1 MKSASFLPLQADN
14 NSSVGRGCRRAATR
28 EDARPTKAISNRK
41 SKIVNFHIM
50 HKASKKTMPA
60 TKSTTPTQQRLWL
73 MYPPKL
79 IKKPFIWEVGHKFK
93 VVTNIRQ
100 ASVTDEIGIVCLEL
114 DGKRDEVKA
123 AIKWLEK
130 QGVNVEPVEIGVI
143 AG

>member
-1 MKSASFLPLQADN
+1 MAK
-14 NSSVGRGCRRAATR
+14 
-28 EDARPTKAISNRK
+28 KKIS
-41 SKIVNFHIM
+41 
-50 HKASKKTMPA
+50 A
-60 TKSTTPTQQRLWL
+60 TKPNTPVQQRLWL

-114 DGKRDEVKA
+114 AGERAEIKA
-123 AIKWLEK
+123 AIKWLESQK
-130 QGVNVEPVEIGVI
+130 VSVEPVEISAI

>member
-1 MKSASFLPLQADN
+1 M
-14 NSSVGRGCRRAATR
+14 AT
-28 EDARPTKAISNRK
+28 PKK
-41 SKIVNFHIM
+41 KI
-50 HKASKKTMPA
+50 PA
-60 TKSTTPTQQRLWL
+60 TKSSSPTQQRLWL

-79 IKKPFIWEVGHKFK
+79 IKQPFIYEVGRKFK

-114 DGKRDEVKA
+114 DGKREEVKA

>member
-1 MKSASFLPLQADN
+1 MAK
-14 NSSVGRGCRRAATR
+14 
-28 EDARPTKAISNRK
+28 K
-41 SKIVNFHIM
+41 KI
-50 HKASKKTMPA
+50 PA
-60 TKSTTPTQQRLWL
+60 TKSNSPTQQRLWL

-79 IKKPFIWEVGHKFK
+79 IKKPFIWEVGHKFR
-93 VVTNIRQ
+93 VTTNIRQ

-123 AIKWLEK
+123 AIKLLVK